1 MKLHDLRPADGSR
14 KKRRRVGRGI
24 AAGRGKTAGRG
35 TKGQLSRAG
44 GGMPAWFEGGQTPLH
59 VRIPKLR
66 GFKNKFKVDYEV
78 VNLGAIGQLVELG
91 AFEPGD
97 HPGSTA
103 KSKAAKAAPI
113 TINQELLRA
122 VGLVRTLNKPMK
134 VLGTGDIGVP
144 LFVVADAFSKTAV
157 AKIEAAGGTVS
168 VLEVPT
174 APREAL
180 GVTKAGDGATQAAAD
195 ATPTS
200 TAASDDAVA
209 ATGAASADDPG
220 AAEPAEPAKPKA
232 RRSKASAAIAAPET
246 EPAPPDADA
255 AGPEGAVDPS
265 EEEST
270 RDEPATGESTADVA
284 SDDAVDGTEPEA

>member
-66 GFKNKFKVDYEV
+66 GFKNKFKIDYEV

-91 AFEPGD
+91 AFAAGD
-97 HPGSTA
+97 HPGTTA

-134 VLGTGDIGVP
+134 VLGTGDCAVP

-174 APREAL
+174 APRDAL
-180 GVTKAGDGATQAAAD
+180 GVTRDGGGAIQAAAK
-195 ATPTS
+195 ATS
-200 TAASDDAVA
+200 ASGAVSDDAA
-209 ATGAASADDPG
+209 SAQDATSADDPG
-220 AAEPAEPAKPKA
+220 PAEPAKPKA
-232 RRSKASAAIAAPET
+232 RRSKASAPVAAPGS
-246 EPAPPDADA
+246 EPAPPAAEAAAPEATVDAIK
-255 AGPEGAVDPS
+255 
-265 EEEST
+265 EEST
-270 RDEPATGESTADVA
+270 RDEPAASEPTAEATPDDTADA
-284 SDDAVDGTEPEA
+284 SEPEA

>member
-66 GFKNKFKVDYEV
+66 GFKNKFKIDYEV

-91 AFEPGD
+91 AFAAGD
-97 HPGSTA
+97 HPGTTA

-134 VLGTGDIGVP
+134 VLGTGDLSVP

-180 GVTKAGDGATQAAAD
+180 GVTKDGGGAAGAAATAK
-195 ATPTS
+195 AT
-200 TAASDDAVA
+200 TATVSDDSDA
-209 ATGAASADDPG
+209 AQDAIAEEPG
-220 AAEPAEPAKPKA
+220 PAEPAESAKPKA
-232 RRSKASAAIAAPET
+232 RRSKASVAVAAPDS
-246 EPAPPDADA
+246 EPAPPA
-255 AGPEGAVDPS
+255 AEAAAPEAAVDAIA
-265 EEEST
+265 EEST
-270 RDEPATGESTADVA
+270 RNERATSDPTAQA
-284 SDDAVDGTEPEA
+284 SSDDAADATEPEA